1 MACLRP
7 RNSLLSPTVQEKTNR
22 NQGLPSSEP
31 RIEVLHAKLL
41 IIPRISRSAMTAYF
55 GKQILSR
62 LLAYRPIGP
71 ILRMNASNKKKA
83 SDKTVQCL

>member
-41 IIPRISRSAMTAYF
+41 IISRISRSAMTAYF
-55 GKQILSR
+55 GKQILVGF
-62 LLAYRPIGP
+62 LLVDLLDPSCA
-71 ILRMNASNKKKA
+71 
-83 SDKTVQCL
+83 